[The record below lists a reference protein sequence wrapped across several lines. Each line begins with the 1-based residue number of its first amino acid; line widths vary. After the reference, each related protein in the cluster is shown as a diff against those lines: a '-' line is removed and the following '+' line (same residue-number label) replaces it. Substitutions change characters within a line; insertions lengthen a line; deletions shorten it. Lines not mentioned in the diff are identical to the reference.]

1 MESKMSRCS
10 EGQTLANSCTML
22 MLSDSVDLE
31 ITCFVSVLFF
41 LGRSH
46 LYLALQCISTMIR
59 KLINGRKFQLQMML
73 PTTMEKKKNREF
85 IQSSFLQESQM
96 LSLVL
101 VFFCFTFILHHYH
114 YIMIRHIVIFH
125 RSQEAQHIL
134 FYFPTFNIF

>member
-31 ITCFVSVLFF
+31 ITCFVSVFFF

-59 KLINGRKFQLQMML
+59 KLINGRKFQLRMML
-73 PTTMEKKKNREF
+73 PTTMEKTNKQGIYSELLLIGF
-85 IQSSFLQESQM
+85 ADVITSTCLLLLYFGFAS
-96 LSLVL
+96 LSL
-101 VFFCFTFILHHYH
+101 HNDKAYS
-114 YIMIRHIVIFH
+114 HI
-125 RSQEAQHIL
+125 
-134 FYFPTFNIF
+134 P